1 MCRIHIGLLV
11 ADYLLNCTD
20 AMFFS
25 DIFFETTTA
34 LLANKVRTGLT
45 VLGIVIGIG
54 SVIAMVA
61 IGTGAQQSVQ
71 ESIQSIGSN
80 LLMVRPGSQR
90 GPGQPVSQGQGS
102 AVTLTLEDSD
112 AIKDAVSSI
121 EAIAPVVSSNSQ
133 VIANGQN
140 TRTSISGTT
149 PDYVSVRNLGID
161 AGQFF
166 TAEQNTR
173 LAKVAVLGP
182 DVVDSLFGDGSST
195 DTSIVD
201 SADVVGK
208 KIRIGGID
216 FTVIGTTASKGGS
229 GFGSEDDVIYVPI
242 STAMQYLSGSDALSL
257 INITI
262 AHESEMDAASEEI
275 TALLR
280 ERHGLSGDDASDFRV
295 MNQSDIVQTATS
307 VTSTFTLLLGA
318 VAGISLLVG
327 GIGIMNMMLT
337 TVTERTREIGLRKA
351 IGAKRRDISRQFLVE
366 SIVLTFCGGV
376 LGVLL
381 GWLAAFLFSK
391 FGSMTTQVSLSSV
404 LVAFGVSAAIGVLFG
419 WYPARRASSLN
430 PIEALRYE

>member
-1 MCRIHIGLLV
+1 
-11 ADYLLNCTD
+11 
-20 AMFFS
+20 MFFS

-102 AVTLTLEDSD
+102 AVTLTLEDSN
-112 AIKDAVSSI
+112 AIKDTVSSI

-140 TRTSISGTT
+140 TRTSINGTT

-166 TAEQNTR
+166 TAEQDAR

-182 DVVDSLFGDGSST
+182 DVVDTLFGDGSSSG
-195 DTSIVD
+195 TSSVD
-201 SADVVGK
+201 PADVVGR

-229 GFGSEDDVIYVPI
+229 GFGSEDDVIYVPL

-262 AHESEMDAASEEI
+262 ANESEMDAASEEI

-280 ERHGLSGDDASDFRV
+280 ERHGLSGSDTSDFRV

-391 FGSMTTQVSLSSV
+391 LGSMTTQVSLSSV

>member
-1 MCRIHIGLLV
+1 
-11 ADYLLNCTD
+11 
-20 AMFFS
+20 MFFS
-25 DIFFETTTA
+25 DIFFETATA

-71 ESIQSIGSN
+71 ESIQAIGSN

-102 AVTLTLEDSD
+102 AVTLTLEDSN
-112 AIKDAVSSI
+112 AIRDSVSSI

-166 TAEQNTR
+166 TTEQDAR

-182 DVVDSLFGDGSST
+182 DVVDTLFGDGSSSG
-195 DTSIVD
+195 TSSVD
-201 SADVVGK
+201 PADVVGR

-216 FTVIGTTASKGGS
+216 FTVIGTTVSKGGS
-229 GFGSEDDVIYVPI
+229 GFGSEDDVIYVPL
-242 STAMQYLSGSDALSL
+242 STAMQYLSGSDAVSL

-262 AHESEMDAASEEI
+262 ANESEMDAASEEI

-280 ERHGLSGDDASDFRV
+280 ERHGLMGNDTSDFRV

-351 IGAKRRDISRQFLVE
+351 IGAKRRDISRQFLAE

-391 FGSMTTQVSLSSV
+391 FGSMTTQVSVSSV

-419 WYPARRASSLN
+419 WYPARRAASLN

>member
-1 MCRIHIGLLV
+1 
-11 ADYLLNCTD
+11 
-20 AMFFS
+20 MFFS
-25 DIFFETTTA
+25 DILFETATA

-54 SVIAMVA
+54 SVISMVA
-61 IGTGAQQSVQ
+61 IGTGAQESVQ
-71 ESIQSIGSN
+71 KSIQSIGSN

-102 AVTLTLEDSD
+102 AVTLTLEDSN
-112 AIKDAVSSI
+112 AIKDSVSSI
-121 EAIAPVVSSNSQ
+121 QSIAPVVSGNYQ
-133 VIANGQN
+133 VVANGQN

-149 PDYVSVRNLGID
+149 PDYVSVRNLGIE

-166 TAEQNTR
+166 TNEQNAR

-182 DVVDSLFGDGSST
+182 DVVDALFGDGTSSDDTSSST
-195 DTSIVD
+195 TSTVD
-201 SADVVGK
+201 PSDVIGQ
-208 KIRIGGID
+208 KIRINGID

-229 GFGSEDDVIYVPI
+229 GFGSEDDVIYVPL
-242 STAMQYLSGSDALSL
+242 STAMQYLSGSEALSI

-262 AHESEMDAASEEI
+262 ENESEMDAASNEI

-280 ERHGLSGDDASDFRV
+280 ERHGLSGDDTSDFRV
-295 MNQSDIVQTATS
+295 MNQSDIVETATS

-351 IGAKRRDISRQFLVE
+351 IGAKRRDISRQFLIE
-366 SIVLTFCGGV
+366 SIVLTFCGGI
-376 LGVLL
+376 LGVAL
-381 GWLAAFLFSK
+381 GWVAALLFSK

-404 LVAFGVSAAIGVLFG
+404 LIAFGVSAAIGVLFG
-419 WYPARRASSLN
+419 WYPARRAASLN